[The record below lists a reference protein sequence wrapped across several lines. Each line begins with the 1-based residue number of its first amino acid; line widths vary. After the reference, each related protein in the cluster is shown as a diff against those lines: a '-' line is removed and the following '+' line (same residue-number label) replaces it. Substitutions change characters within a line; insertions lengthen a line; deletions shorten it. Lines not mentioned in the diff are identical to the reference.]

1 MSTNK
6 PSDRRRSG
14 SGDNEIQLNLLP
26 FMNLMTL
33 LIPFLLAS
41 IQFVSLAV
49 IDSSL
54 PAIGQPQPSDDKD
67 KDETPPLNLTIGIT
81 DEGFTVAGSAK
92 VLGCEKGGGPNDKCT
107 AVPLRNDASYCGQ
120 TVCRGNPNC
129 VPANVTP
136 CHDFAELKKLVIQVK
151 KADGNGDGEP
161 DYVKSCNPPEG
172 EPPPEVCNII
182 LAPNPEIPY
191 GVIVG
196 VMDATRSCRDKDDP
210 HLTDGEASDLC
221 DDSLVD
227 QAVPAS
233 SGDAAKPS
241 SDGERDLFPY
251 VVIAGGVK

>member
-1 MSTNK
+1 MSDHK
-6 PSDRRRSG
+6 PSERRRSRA
-14 SGDNEIQLNLLP
+14 SDDVHLNLLP

-54 PAIGQPQPSDDKD
+54 PAIGQPQPSPDKE

-107 AVPLRNDASYCGQ
+107 AVPLKNDTGYCGK
-120 TVCRGNPNC
+120 TVCKGNPNC

-136 CHDFAELKKLVIQVK
+136 CHDFTELKKLVIQVK
-151 KADGNGDGEP
+151 KADGNGDGDP
-161 DYVKSCNPPEG
+161 DYVKNCSPPEG
-172 EPPPEVCNII
+172 EAPPEVCNVI

-191 GVIVG
+191 GVLVG
-196 VMDATRSCRDKDDP
+196 VMDATRSCRGQSDP
-210 HLTDGEASDLC
+210 HLTDGEAAELC
-221 DDSLVD
+221 DDTLVGD
-227 QAVPAS
+227 QAVPGA
-233 SGDAAKPS
+233 GDGAGTSAKA
-241 SDGERDLFPY
+241 DRDLFPY
-251 VVIAGGVK
+251 VVVAGGVK